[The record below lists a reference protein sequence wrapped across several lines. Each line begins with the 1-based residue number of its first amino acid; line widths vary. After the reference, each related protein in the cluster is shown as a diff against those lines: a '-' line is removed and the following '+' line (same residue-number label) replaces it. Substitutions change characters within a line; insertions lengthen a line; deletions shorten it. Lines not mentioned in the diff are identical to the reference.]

1 MKKVFIV
8 ALISCFGCLSEK
20 NLDPGT
26 SDTFIKY
33 FNGGFDDTAQDIKAT
48 ADGGYILLAT
58 TAVRP
63 DEVTAERFK
72 IKLVK
77 TDAFGNLIWQKVY
90 PEYDPD
96 VNATSPIDSAS
107 FRGRSIMILKDGAGL
122 ESGYVVVGDSIQNEA
137 AAESHLRIMVTD
149 LDGNTTLAR
158 NFKPNFAVQGK
169 AVAANQ
175 SGNFVVLGE
184 AVNTQTTNNMF
195 LAELDQNLGVIWT
208 RTYGAGASNLANRLF
223 VNAQSSLFWS
233 GTVTKNN
240 RSDIRFVKTPH
251 NSENT
256 EFDLPFGSP
265 QFNETGRDICS
276 YGFGFAVIG
285 TTDES
290 GDDDILFK
298 RLSENGTELSTMTF
312 GFPGQAEN
320 GFSICQ
326 ARDGGLILLGAVD
339 TNLDIGRGGKDYFL
353 IKINAFGDT
362 EWTQIFGS
370 KNDDIGASVLANADG
385 SYVIY
390 GTTVWGGLKTLSL
403 IKTDAKGNIE

>member
-1 MKKVFIV
+1 MKKVVVIV
-8 ALISCFGCLSEK
+8 LISCFGCLTEK
-20 NLDPGT
+20 NVDPGT
-26 SDTFIKY
+26 PDTFIKY
-33 FNGGFDDTAQDIKAT
+33 FNGGFDDVAHDIKPT
-48 ADGGYILLAT
+48 ADGGFILLAT
-58 TAVRP
+58 TQITN
-63 DEVTAERFK
+63 ELGESRFK
-72 IKLVK
+72 IKLIK
-77 TDAFGNLIWQKVY
+77 TDEFGAMQWQKVY

-96 VNATSPIDSAS
+96 QNTTNPIDSAS
-107 FRGRSIMILKDGAGL
+107 FRGRSVKVLKDGAGL
-122 ESGYVVVGDSIQNEA
+122 ESGYVVVGDSIQKEA

-169 AVAANQ
+169 AVAINQ

-184 AVNTQTTNNMF
+184 AVNTQATTNMF
-195 LAELDQNLGVIWT
+195 LAELDQNLNVVWT

-223 VNAQSSLFWS
+223 VNSQSSLFWS

-256 EFDLPFGSP
+256 EFDLPFGTP
-265 QFNETGRDICS
+265 QFNESGSDICS

-290 GDDDILFK
+290 GDEDILFK
-298 RLSENGTELSTMTF
+298 RLAEDGTELSTMSF

-320 GFSICQ
+320 GFSIYQ
-326 ARDGGLILLGAVD
+326 AKDGGLILLGTVD
-339 TNLDIGRGGKDYFL
+339 TNLEIGRGGKDYYL
-353 IKINAFGDT
+353 IKINAFGET

-370 KNDDIGASVLANADG
+370 KDDDIGASVLAIPDG
-385 SYVIY
+385 SYIIY
-390 GTTVWGGLKTLSL
+390 GTTVWGGLRTLSL